1 MLHLVCVSWN
11 LLIHKCALVGK
22 HNARQ
27 KHEQKIYVFFLQAL
41 FLLGFKDKLSLYY
54 ILIIL
59 MALLIFVGWGVYM
72 LKQLTIEKY

>member
-1 MLHLVCVSWN
+1 MPDKNMNKKSMF
-11 LLIHKCALVGK
+11 
-22 HNARQ
+22 
-27 KHEQKIYVFFLQAL
+27 FFLQAL